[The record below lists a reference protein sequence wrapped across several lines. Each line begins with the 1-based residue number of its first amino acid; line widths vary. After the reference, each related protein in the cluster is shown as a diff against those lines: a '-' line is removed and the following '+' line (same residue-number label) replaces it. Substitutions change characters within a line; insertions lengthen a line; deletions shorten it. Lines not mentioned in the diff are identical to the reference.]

1 MFLSGWQVCFCVCVY
16 QYPKAD
22 ISKSD
27 VWNPLKSKGLGWKSP
42 ENDLCSLKDADLC
55 SQAYSNYY
63 NSRQAPMVVQGNSH
77 EQSQDWPW
85 KS

>member
-1 MFLSGWQVCFCVCVY
+1 MFFSGWQVCLCVCVY

-42 ENDLCSLKDADLC
+42 ENDLCSLKDADIC
-55 SQAYSNYY
+55 SQAYSN
-63 NSRQAPMVVQGNSH
+63 
-77 EQSQDWPW
+77 
-85 KS
+85 